1 MSAAKFGRSVGL
13 RDHGGFIA
21 LIEAGHVSAIRQKNP
36 KTGRQQYWLSEEE
49 IASFHGRFVT
59 LTTLSNETGHHR
71 NTLKSLLEASRVA
84 RFSQDDRDFGANF
97 LREEAIAA
105 LQ

>member
-1 MSAAKFGRSVGL
+1 MSAAEFDRSVGL
-13 RDHGGFIA
+13 RDHGTFIS
-21 LIEAGHVSAIRQKNP
+21 LIEAGHTPAVRQTNR
-36 KTGRQQYWLSEEE
+36 KTGRQQYWLSAED

-59 LTTLSNETGHHR
+59 LTTLSDETGHHR

-84 RFSQDDRDFGANF
+84 RFAPGDRNFGAIF